1 MGLWVFTKCGVT
13 VVFLRIRKFMK
24 FDACV
29 SDPELSGQHFG
40 RTATDGG
47 CDRRELDRSQHLGLV
62 TAEDVYAAGQQDQ
75 SDCGDGYGRGHRCAC
90 LGGDEPLE

>member
-1 MGLWVFTKCGVT
+1 MGQSKRGVT
-13 VVFLRIRKFMK
+13 VPVFQRIRKFMK
-24 FDACV
+24 FNACV
-29 SDPELSGQHFG
+29 SDPELSGQS